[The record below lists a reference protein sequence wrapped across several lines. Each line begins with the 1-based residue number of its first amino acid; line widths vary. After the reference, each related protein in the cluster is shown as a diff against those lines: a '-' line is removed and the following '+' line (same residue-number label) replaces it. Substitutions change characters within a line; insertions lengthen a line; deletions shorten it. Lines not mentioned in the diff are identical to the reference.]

1 MSLLSTRHCCKHH
14 CFQWL
19 QSFLIRSLLHCTGER
34 AELEGWGHT
43 LVVAHGQSM
52 AEQGFWIQP
61 VWFHSLICQHFVLA
75 SLPRAWEVV
84 WKPEDEKSVT
94 RVCGLN
100 QCVAPLYPYQTHRR
114 TKLLVKFT
122 KRGFFPHYSL
132 CPVAHWLQNGPHMR
146 QTHCLYIPLLGTGK
160 GIWILRLLYG
170 FSFPWACHFLH
181 DSVGSVPWAPVL
193 PS

>member
-1 MSLLSTRHCCKHH
+1 MSLLSTRHCCKRR

-43 LVVAHGQSM
+43 LTVAHGQSM
-52 AEQGFWIQP
+52 AELGFWIRP
-61 VWFHSLICQHFVLA
+61 VWFHSLICHHFVLA

-94 RVCGLN
+94 RVCGLS
-100 QCVAPLYPYQTHRR
+100 QCVAPLYPYQTHRG

-122 KRGFFPHYSL
+122 KRGFFRHYSL

-146 QTHCLYIPLLGTGK
+146 DTLLIQSSSRYREGHLDFTTAVRVFFP
-160 GIWILRLLYG
+160 LRLPLPPRRRG
-170 FSFPWACHFLH
+170 QR
-181 DSVGSVPWAPVL
+181 PWAPVL